1 MDFDEVTRTHESAN
15 NSWNRRLGKYNTAG
29 IEKLASKYNN
39 GMTCD
44 CAEAKSGSFN
54 MCFKVLFD
62 DKVAWTVR
70 FPIPGKVMYPEEK
83 IYREVAV
90 MRFIKDKTRIPI
102 PKVVAYGTA
111 LENHDPEMGPFIITD
126 WVNGVSLESV
136 MEEQPLP
143 EWGPVLRADIEDS
156 MLYKIYRQMAKIL
169 LELSM
174 HNFDKIGAL
183 SEVKSHDG
191 HHSWT
196 VSARP
201 MTLKMNEIE
210 RGGYVIMGGKD
221 HIKLK
226 HLPPYLM
233 LYNRSCPTTF

>member
-1 MDFDEVTRTHESAN
+1 MLLAVNIACMQLRKGVAKRFGLSIQQGLISGWDPSKPSSLTTVFVVTSQEAFGNIYSRNSKQQLHSPSLADMDFDEVTRTHESAN

-39 GMTCD
+39 GITCD
-44 CAEAKSGSFN
+44 CVEAKSGSFN

-62 DKVAWTVR
+62 DKVAWAVR

-136 MEEQPLP
+136 MEEQP
-143 EWGPVLRADIEDS
+143 
-156 MLYKIYRQMAKIL
+156 
-169 LELSM
+169 
-174 HNFDKIGAL
+174 
-183 SEVKSHDG
+183 
-191 HHSWT
+191 
-196 VSARP
+196 
-201 MTLKMNEIE
+201 
-210 RGGYVIMGGKD
+210 
-221 HIKLK
+221 
-226 HLPPYLM
+226 
-233 LYNRSCPTTF
+233 